1 MLRDDD
7 GSDEFDVDSDGAD
20 SSDDLMEC
28 PYCREPIYEDAQRCP
43 HCEKYLSREDALTRT
58 PVWILVCG
66 VLALGAAVSWV
77 FMR

>member
-1 MLRDDD
+1 MPWDDD
-7 GSDEFDVDSDGAD
+7 GSDELDVDSDGAD
-20 SSDDLMEC
+20 SDDFMEC
-28 PYCREPIYEDAQRCP
+28 PYCHESIYEDAERCP
-43 HCEKYLSREDALTRT
+43 HCEKYLSREDAPTRM